1 MTPDEMIAAVN
12 RHVREHEPASDDYY
26 FVAREVANRL
36 IGSTGPVFADAVAI
50 DFIGLLLAE
59 IDDLKQTIDM
69 AVEERKRLGKL
80 RAKAATS
87 TSRREMP

>member
-1 MTPDEMIAAVN
+1 MTTDEMIEAAKGF
-12 RHVREHEPASDDYY
+12 RPGKAWACGDYENTAQLAY
-26 FVAREVANRL
+26 AKLNHKGDV
-36 IGSTGPVFADAVAI
+36 I

-87 TSRREMP
+87 RDEL